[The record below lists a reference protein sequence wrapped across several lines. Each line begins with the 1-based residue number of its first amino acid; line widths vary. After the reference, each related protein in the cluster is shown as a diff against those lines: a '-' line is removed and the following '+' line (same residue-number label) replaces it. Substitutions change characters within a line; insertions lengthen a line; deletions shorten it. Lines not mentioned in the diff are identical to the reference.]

1 MGMRT
6 NSDITVYNK
15 HYNKTTR
22 LDEWFYTQIPAVH
35 WQGKQAVNVDSKG
48 LSAASVYT
56 VRIPASS
63 APPGKKYVMPSDY
76 TAADSSALAGL
87 WTLQN
92 GDIVARGLIDT
103 PDPKN
108 IAVEHFTVTGWADNR
123 YGSESLQHWRVDG
136 K

>member
-1 MGMRT
+1 MLT
-6 NSDITVYNK
+6 NADVTVYNK
-15 HYNKTTR
+15 HYNKATR
-22 LDEWFYTQIPAVH
+22 LDEWFHTQISAVH
-35 WQGKQAVNVDSKG
+35 WHGKQAVNVDSKG

-63 APPGKKYVMPSDY
+63 APFGKKYVLPNDY
-76 TAADSSALAGL
+76 TTADSAALAGL

-92 GDIVARGLIDT
+92 GDIIARGLIDI

-108 IAVEHFTVTGWADNR
+108 ITMEHFTVTGWADNR
-123 YGSESLQHWRVDG
+123 YGSENVQHWRVDG

>member
-1 MGMRT
+1 MRT

-35 WQGKQAVNVDSKG
+35 WHGKQAVNVDSKG